1 MNQGV
6 MRYEVTARN
15 VTAGVSEA
23 SCKQTR
29 IEFDSGSDPS
39 PTLAGPAEL
48 LAAAFAACVLK
59 NVTRFA
65 EILPFSYDGA
75 EIDVVAEREDA
86 PPRIARIH
94 YVLRLT
100 TDEPEHR
107 VENLL
112 KNIEKFG
119 TIYNTLAAACW
130 VTGEIMAQPSGV
142 RVRTA
147 SCRTGSEGLPRVSLE
162 P

>member
-1 MNQGV
+1 

-15 VTAGVSEA
+15 VAAGVSEA

-29 IEFDSGSDPS
+29 IEFDSGPTPS
-39 PTLAGPAEL
+39 PALAGPAEL

-59 NVTRFA
+59 NVTRFS
-65 EILPFSYDGA
+65 EILHFRYESA
-75 EIDVVAEREDA
+75 VIDVVAEREDA

-100 TDEPEHR
+100 TDEPEQR
-107 VENLL
+107 VENLR

-119 TIYNTLAAACW
+119 TIYNTLAAVCE
-130 VTGEIMAQPSGV
+130 VTGEIIAQPPGTTSV
-142 RVRTA
+142 
-147 SCRTGSEGLPRVSLE
+147 
-162 P
+162 